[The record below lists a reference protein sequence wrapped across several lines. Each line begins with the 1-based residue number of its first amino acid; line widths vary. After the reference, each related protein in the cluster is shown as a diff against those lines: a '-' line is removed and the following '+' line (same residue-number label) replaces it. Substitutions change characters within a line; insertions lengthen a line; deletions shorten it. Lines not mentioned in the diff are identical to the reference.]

1 MCVWVGGG
9 FRTNKEMIQDIKIKE
24 MAQNPNQMAGL
35 WATAANSPLPAQD
48 LQPSVTKKVA
58 RAPHICIKLGTV
70 PQPNS
75 FLLSQV
81 QSAILP

>member
-1 MCVWVGGG
+1 MEPESGHQAAEPQIGGIAMCGWVGEE

-48 LQPSVTKKVA
+48 LHPSVTKDGLSP
-58 RAPHICIKLGTV
+58 PHLH
-70 PQPNS
+70 
-75 FLLSQV
+75 
-81 QSAILP
+81 